1 MPPYPEATVSYGCQA
16 SLALICLLGFSDLD
30 FQDHVKQIYTF
41 AAHLT
46 MSTHSLAGLC
56 WDKPA
61 ICHLIKW
68 HASEA
73 AASQLVWTDLCLH
86 IWTGQGSLAPYPGHA
101 RGFSL
106 GVALVCNV
114 ATKLRGEKGFIAK
127 KSHGSKF
134 LCGCSCTSIDSWQH
148 YSSGDRRTED
158 SCITFCE
165 IKVFD
170 LEAKHSS
177 AP

>member
-1 MPPYPEATVSYGCQA
+1 MLFSKKAQSRRPLQQACCSQPHMAPYPEATVSYGCQA
-16 SLALICLLGFSDLD
+16 SLALICLLGFSDLY

-68 HASEA
+68 HASKA

-106 GVALVCNV
+106 GVASVCNV

-127 KSHGSKF
+127 KISWKQVLVWLF
-134 LCGCSCTSIDSWQH
+134 L
-148 YSSGDRRTED
+148 Y
-158 SCITFCE
+158 
-165 IKVFD
+165 
-170 LEAKHSS
+170 KHW
-177 AP
+177 